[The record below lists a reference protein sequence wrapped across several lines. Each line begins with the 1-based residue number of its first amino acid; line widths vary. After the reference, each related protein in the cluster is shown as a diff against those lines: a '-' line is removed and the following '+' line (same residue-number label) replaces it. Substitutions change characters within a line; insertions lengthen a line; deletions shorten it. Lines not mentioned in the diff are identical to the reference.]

1 MWKDLHA
8 AEKAK
13 GGFQMKGTP
22 QDFTLV
28 FFKGKKLI
36 DAWWFVG
43 TIEQAISVGR
53 RSLAG
58 YECNSFR
65 VEKYA
70 NPDIVYYFQE
80 VK

>member
-1 MWKDLHA
+1 MA
-8 AEKAK
+8 KAI
-13 GGFQMKGTP
+13 P

-43 TIEQAISVGR
+43 TVEQAISVGK
-53 RSLAG
+53 RSLMG
-58 YECNSFR
+58 YGCNGFR

-80 VK
+80 EVK